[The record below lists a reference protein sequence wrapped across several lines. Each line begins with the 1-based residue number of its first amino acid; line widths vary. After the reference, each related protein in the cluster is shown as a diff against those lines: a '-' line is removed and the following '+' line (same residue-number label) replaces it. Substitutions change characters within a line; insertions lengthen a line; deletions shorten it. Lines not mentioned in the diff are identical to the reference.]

1 MRKALLILLNEIVM
15 NCILDATRLHV
26 RNCLPASRYEA
37 MEQYEKK
44 SGILAAGNCPEH
56 GWTI

>member
-1 MRKALLILLNEIVM
+1 M